1 MEIMR
6 LIREGREE
14 DLPEIAAIHNASP
27 DAAHW
32 SPADYL
38 QYRLQVCVEK
48 DRVAG
53 FVAWREAT
61 GGEFELLNVAVA
73 PEFRRRGVA
82 RQLIESMIERFKTGG
97 PCSVFLE
104 VRESNSAA
112 RALYKSLKF
121 EDLGTRP
128 NYYEYPLESA
138 IVMKF
143 QSC

>member
-1 MEIMR
+1 MR

-14 DLPEIAAIHNASP
+14 DLPEIAAIQNASP
-27 DAAHW
+27 EAAQW
-32 SPADYL
+32 SPGDYL

-53 FVAWREAT
+53 FAAWREVAR
-61 GGEFELLNVAVA
+61 GEFELLNIAVA

-82 RQLIESMIERFKTGG
+82 RQLLESMIERAKTGG

-112 RALYKSLKF
+112 RAFYKSLKF
-121 EDLGTRP
+121 EELCVRP
-128 NYYEYPLESA
+128 NYYEYSLESA